1 MAATVIPLVTLTAFN
16 TAVANGTALA
26 LDATLGGYLTPTKKD
41 GKVLVMLINN
51 DSGNAT
57 TCTINKGNGLQG
69 VGADLD
75 VALEA
80 SQVKIIALETGVFLN
95 VSGDNKGKII
105 FKDSAADTKVIA
117 YELP

>member
-16 TAVANGTALA
+16 TSATNGTALA

-57 TCTINKGNGLQG
+57 TCTINIGNGLQG
-69 VGADLD
+69 TGSDITVSLA
-75 VALEA
+75 A
-80 SQVKIIALETGVFLN
+80 SETEVICLETGRFLN
-95 VSGDNKGKII
+95 VSGTNKGKI
-105 FKDSAADTKVIA
+105 FFEDAAADTKVIA